1 MAQTTAYG
9 TIRTALLA
17 LIHVG
22 ILGLGAELFLLEH
35 TESVWQWIPLAV
47 LAGGFISGLVVTVK
61 PTARAVRVFQAAMVL
76 CIAAGLLGLYL
87 HFQGNAEF
95 ELEMEP
101 SLGGVALLWK
111 SLRGATPALAPGAMV
126 QLGLLGLL
134 FSYRHPAT
142 HPMEKT

>member
-1 MAQTTAYG
+1 MAQTSAYG

-22 ILGLGAELFLLEH
+22 ILGLAAELFLLEH

-47 LAGGFISGLVVTVK
+47 LAGGFISGLVVAMT
-61 PTARAVRVFQAAMVL
+61 PTARAVRVFQAAMGL

-87 HFQGNAEF
+87 HLEGNAEF

-101 SLGGVALLWK
+101 LLGGVALFWK

-126 QLGLLGLL
+126 QLGLLGLVY
-134 FSYRHPAT
+134 SYRHPAT
-142 HPMEKT
+142 HPMEKA